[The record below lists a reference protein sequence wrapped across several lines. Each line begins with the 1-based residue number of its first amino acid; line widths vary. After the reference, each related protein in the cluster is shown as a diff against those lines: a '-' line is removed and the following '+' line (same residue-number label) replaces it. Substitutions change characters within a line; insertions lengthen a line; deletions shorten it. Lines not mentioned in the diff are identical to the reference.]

1 MNAREYIAELTR
13 LLHSLPDQERE
24 EAVSFYR
31 ESIADRMDEGL
42 TEEEAVGS
50 MAQPAEAARVILSN
64 RAEPLEPVSLME
76 DAVPDA
82 HDRVAET
89 VQKPSFWARLKRG
102 QLTPGEWVGVILG
115 SVIWLPLL
123 AVAFGLVVTIGVVI
137 LALYLCAWA
146 LIACVWI
153 IGAALVVAAPA
164 NCLFILWGLQLGNVP
179 SMLVNM
185 GYSLVA
191 FGGGAWIL
199 RGASALMKLFLRGH
213 KSVAC
218 LISRTPRVPEAAVS
232 PVSPVPRPGMTAF
245 FRICLILMGAGIA
258 CVLAGYLLSGFDWRV
273 FLASIDMDGNVNIGG
288 ARAGLSELLPFR
300 CA

>member
-42 TEEEAVGS
+42 TEEEAVDS
-50 MAQPAEAARVILSN
+50 MVQPAEAARVILSN
-64 RAEPLEPVSLME
+64 RAEPLEPVPLME
-76 DAVPDA
+76 EAVSDA
-82 HDRVAET
+82 HGQAEEAA
-89 VQKPSFWARLKRG
+89 QRPSFWARLKRG
-102 QLTPGEWVGVILG
+102 QLTPWEWVGVILG
-115 SVIWLPLL
+115 SVIWLPML
-123 AVAFGLVVTIGVVI
+123 ALAFGLAVTIGAVI
-137 LALYLCAWA
+137 LVLYLCLWV

-153 IGAALVVAAPA
+153 TGAALVVAAPA

-179 SMLVNM
+179 SVLVNV

-199 RGASALMKLFLRGH
+199 RGASALTKLFLRGH

-218 LISRTPRVPEAAVS
+218 LISRTPRVPKTAAS
-232 PVSPVPRPGMTAF
+232 PVPPVPRPGMTAF

-273 FLASIDMDGNVNIGG
+273 FLASINGDGRVTIGG
-288 ARAGLSELLPFR
+288 TQATFSELLPFGR
-300 CA
+300 A